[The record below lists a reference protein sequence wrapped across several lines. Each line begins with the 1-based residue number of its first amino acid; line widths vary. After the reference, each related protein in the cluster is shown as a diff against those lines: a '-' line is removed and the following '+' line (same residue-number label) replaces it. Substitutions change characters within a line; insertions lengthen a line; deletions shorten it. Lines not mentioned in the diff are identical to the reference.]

1 MSDQPADPELGLPGD
16 ARALLEA
23 VVAISSDLD
32 LHSVL
37 NRIVESA
44 CRITQARYGAL
55 GVLDAGGHGLSDFV
69 THGLT
74 EAEHTAIGELPRGQG
89 ILGLLIE
96 RPEPVHSSSPPA
108 MSTIGRWKRSTSR
121 DATIPITP
129 RCHSSPAST

>member
-1 MSDQPADPELGLPGD
+1 MSESSAEPELGLPGD

-55 GVLDAGGHGLSDFV
+55 GVLDTVGRA
-69 THGLT
+69 
-74 EAEHTAIGELPRGQG
+74 
-89 ILGLLIE
+89 
-96 RPEPVHSSSPPA
+96 RPE
-108 MSTIGRWKRSTSR
+108 MG
-121 DATIPITP
+121 
-129 RCHSSPAST
+129 